1 MAERNFQNKHV
12 WSFIIK
18 LFVIGEGLQNC
29 NSASFSGE
37 KKYIE
42 AFQSVYFLT
51 KRKKNLKSNFLFIVI
66 LVVL

>member
-1 MAERNFQNKHV
+1 MFEVLSSNFL
-12 WSFIIK
+12 W
-18 LFVIGEGLQNC
+18 LGEGLQKRHIVTVL
-29 NSASFSGE
+29 AFLVK

-51 KRKKNLKSNFLFIVI
+51 KHKKNLKSTFLFTVI

>member
-1 MAERNFQNKHV
+1 MFEVLSSNFL
-12 WSFIIK
+12 W
-18 LFVIGEGLQNC
+18 LGEDLQKRYNC

-42 AFQSVYFLT
+42 AFQSVYLLT

-66 LVVL
+66 LVIL